1 MELRALWITAEPL
14 CATKK
19 VRFLQVSLC
28 YSRCRSRRNCIARS
42 YVHPYRFSRS
52 FAGASYPARFAAAI
66 SFCARFSCV
75 LRMFFFSRSSFSL
88 LALTVHT
95 ILRGKLPINWLYL
108 VFETAYTVSLFLSLP
123 RLPSSSLCFFRV
135 LPGTQAATFR

>member
-1 MELRALWITAEPL
+1 MDYSGAPVRDEKSTIPLSIFVILSVEHGATVSPGLMFTHIDFHAALRELRTQPGLQL
-14 CATKK
+14 
-19 VRFLQVSLC
+19 RF
-28 YSRCRSRRNCIARS
+28 
-42 YVHPYRFSRS
+42 P
-52 FAGASYPARFAAAI
+52 FAHVFLVCSV
-66 SFCARFSCV
+66 C
-75 LRMFFFSRSSFSL
+75 FFSRSSFSF